1 MSACQLTTDIVDS
14 GIKIK
19 ECLKKLNYGE
29 EATIIDTFL
38 CQYEYRN
45 LSDKQELISS
55 ILYTFTSKR
64 LQEMFVSKVLFEDIV
79 DFCNCLRVLMN
90 NLQEEMKEISFDKFL
105 YNDKEYIVKRDVFS
119 YIIMEKCM
127 IVLLKENGKYFEDNL
142 VAIDHSGKLLW
153 GSSECIDCKDRSG
166 ACFVRLRELSGDVIC
181 AHAFV
186 GVNYFIN
193 SRTGKV
199 LERKIVR

>member
-1 MSACQLTTDIVDS
+1 MSACQLTADIVDS

-79 DFCNCLRVLMN
+79 DFCNCLRVLMT
-90 NLQEEMKEISFDKFL
+90 NLQEEMKKISFDRFL
-105 YNDKEYIVKRDVFS
+105 SKNKSK
-119 YIIMEKCM
+119 
-127 IVLLKENGKYFEDNL
+127 
-142 VAIDHSGKLLW
+142 
-153 GSSECIDCKDRSG
+153 
-166 ACFVRLRELSGDVIC
+166 
-181 AHAFV
+181 
-186 GVNYFIN
+186 
-193 SRTGKV
+193 
-199 LERKIVR
+199 